1 MCNLQ
6 VKKQYFDKI
15 CNGSIKHLIVCKE
28 EGIQVGDCIS
38 LWTHDHHRCVVKVE
52 YIDCEGSQL
61 AEYYCIVKVEK
72 V

>member
-38 LWTHDHHRCVVKVE
+38 LWTHDHHRC
-52 YIDCEGSQL
+52 
-61 AEYYCIVKVEK
+61 IVKVEK